1 MGHSTRKIQRRY
13 THKISHNDFSPVWK
27 TGPTVTE
34 LQMCMCS
41 HLKCNSSSV
50 SADAP
55 GTIMS
60 QKFAMMTGLMDK
72 HSRPRV
78 NALQQFMLY
87 GSPLV
92 FVQIKWRLYD
102 VAVSSGAG
110 IYVSRMY
117 DPYSILFSNSAAMM
131 FDGVDI
137 ILGPDQVAVLR
148 SQGYTVNG

>member
-1 MGHSTRKIQRRY
+1 
-13 THKISHNDFSPVWK
+13 
-27 TGPTVTE
+27 
-34 LQMCMCS
+34 
-41 HLKCNSSSV
+41 
-50 SADAP
+50 
-55 GTIMS
+55 MS
-60 QKFAMMTGLMDK
+60 QKFAMTTGLMDR

-102 VAVSSGAG
+102 TAVTTGAG

-117 DPYSILFSNSAAMM
+117 DMVHDPYSVLFSNSAAMM

-148 SQGYTVNG
+148 SQGYTVNGYDDVCN

>member
-1 MGHSTRKIQRRY
+1 
-13 THKISHNDFSPVWK
+13 
-27 TGPTVTE
+27 
-34 LQMCMCS
+34 
-41 HLKCNSSSV
+41 
-50 SADAP
+50 
-55 GTIMS
+55 MS
-60 QKFAMMTGLMDK
+60 QKFAMATGLMDK

-87 GSPLV
+87 GSLLV

-117 DPYSILFSNSAAMM
+117 DLVHDPYSILFSNSATMM

-148 SQGYTVNG
+148 SQCYTVDGLAVSE